1 MNIDLFKNESYLG
14 LIVIKLPIEKTLDCL
29 SQLGWFD
36 LVGWTI
42 KSEIIDVNTHIL
54 NLLDLSVSTYY
65 SPEINIIWEPQNVQ
79 GITML
84 RTTSEDCHSSLFTRL
99 ANMNLECFIIR
110 ICNYKGRAAYTFG
123 RRNGDRRSVR
133 YVQYIQDGLR
143 SEFFM
148 SGNPLPF
155 ENEDYYSRRLK
166 KDRINAVIILEYMNA
181 LGWNMLDDSFWLSH
195 KQAYYEVREF
205 TGVQQKWAERE

>member
-1 MNIDLFKNESYLG
+1 MLHLYL
-14 LIVIKLPIEKTLDCL
+14 E
-29 SQLGWFD
+29 F
-36 LVGWTI
+36 
-42 KSEIIDVNTHIL
+42 
-54 NLLDLSVSTYY
+54 
-65 SPEINIIWEPQNVQ
+65 
-79 GITML
+79 
-84 RTTSEDCHSSLFTRL
+84 R
-99 ANMNLECFIIR
+99 FIIR
-110 ICNYKGRAAYTFG
+110 ICNCKGRAAYTFG
-123 RRNGDRRSVR
+123 RRNGDRRSER

-155 ENEDYYSRRLK
+155 ENDDYYSRRLK
-166 KDRINAVIILEYMNA
+166 KDRINADIILEYMNA